1 MQEEEEQ
8 VSINTNYIVTYE
20 NVYQH
25 KDYTKY
31 LIALFFLFFFIFIL
45 LIIKKYK

>member
-1 MQEEEEQ
+1 MQEEEQ
-8 VSINTNYIVTYE
+8 VDLNTNYIVTYE

-31 LIALFFLFFFIFIL
+31 LIILIFLFLFIFIL
-45 LIIKKYK
+45 VIIKKYK